1 MENRLSFSKIHITE
15 WLWKIN
21 PNTGEPDRRTGH
33 ETYRELK
40 AILTETGSRMQA
52 VLHRVGSRAAFLSR
66 LKRIEQDFKTS
77 RKVPLLQIETHGDG
91 DGIGLTDDDG
101 LSWPELMEALTPL
114 NVATGVRLPV
124 VLASCHGIWGIKM
137 AQPMER
143 APFMALL
150 GPNRRVSP
158 GEVVR
163 GMRAFYRG
171 VFEHNDGNRA
181 MRMLNDIVD
190 PDKVTFG
197 IFNCEKLFTDVWNRY
212 LAEAVS
218 AAARGRGGDRGRGRP
233 LRTPPS
239 WALRR
244 PRLRRT
250 PRRRVCHDRGPVR
263 TCGPC
268 VSRGA
273 QAGGVRPLP
282 PPDACRCQGAAV
294 RPYAVVRRTR
304 RRGDAV
310 RGAAGP
316 AGWGRRRA
324 GTACACCARYST
336 SWSPA
341 SSSSCSWMML

>member
-66 LKRIEQDFKTS
+66 LKRIEQDFKMS

-158 GEVVR
+158 GGARHARILSRRLRAQRWQPRDADAERHCRSGQGHVRHLQLREVV
-163 GMRAFYRG
+163 Y
-171 VFEHNDGNRA
+171 
-181 MRMLNDIVD
+181 
-190 PDKVTFG
+190 
-197 IFNCEKLFTDVWNRY
+197 
-212 LAEAVS
+212 
-218 AAARGRGGDRGRGRP
+218 
-233 LRTPPS
+233 
-239 WALRR
+239 
-244 PRLRRT
+244 
-250 PRRRVCHDRGPVR
+250 
-263 TCGPC
+263 
-268 VSRGA
+268 
-273 QAGGVRPLP
+273 
-282 PPDACRCQGAAV
+282 
-294 RPYAVVRRTR
+294 
-304 RRGDAV
+304 
-310 RGAAGP
+310 
-316 AGWGRRRA
+316 
-324 GTACACCARYST
+324 
-336 SWSPA
+336 
-341 SSSSCSWMML
+341 